1 MATETLNRTS
11 SQSYNSGNV
20 RGNIIDR
27 LAANLSGADIAAITP
42 FCNDGWYAED
52 DCLKIRKPND
62 ISDLIIGITID
73 AIDDGSITNL
83 KYICNGFLTGIDTSS
98 WSIDDLLYV
107 KTDATLTNDVT
118 ADPANT
124 IPQEVAVVI
133 RSDASEG
140 EIYISAVASQ
150 VQYVRMA
157 LSEVLGLF
165 LVKNSGDESKFLKL
179 YHDGSNGFIEPDT
192 GILKTNDVDLDV
204 GTAVL
209 KGSGALLSGL
219 TISQIVETDADKK
232 LISVAKGTAYNKT
245 FGDTTANI
253 PAIGTDLSASQIV
266 ETDANKKL
274 ISAAKGTAYNK
285 DFGDTTANIPAI
297 GTDLSASQIV
307 ETDANKK
314 LISVAKGTAYNKSF
328 GTGSGEVAQ
337 GNDSRINN
345 GQTAY
350 GWGNHASA
358 GYEPGF
364 SKNTAFNK
372 DFGTGS
378 GEVAQGND
386 SRINNGQT
394 AYGWG
399 DHSTAGYLT
408 EESDPTISFSAVSHI
423 YIDLED
429 GSQLMF
435 NYRTMNFG
443 SSGSQNVLTGVSY
456 TPPA

>member
-232 LISVAKGTAYNKT
+232 LISVAKGTAYNK
-245 FGDTTANI
+245 N
-253 PAIGTDLSASQIV
+253 
-266 ETDANKKL
+266 
-274 ISAAKGTAYNK
+274 
-285 DFGDTTANIPAI
+285 FGDTTANIPAI